1 MTKTILPNIDKVKE
15 LYNRD
20 PEKFIRR
27 YRKVDVLIGEVE
39 SVEWVESKLREYYE
53 RNIKKQD

>member
-1 MTKTILPNIDKVKE
+1 MTKTILPKIDKVKE

-27 YRKVDVLIGEVE
+27 YRKVDVLMGDIK
-39 SVEWVESKLREYYE
+39 SVEWVESKLKEYYE
-53 RNIKKQD
+53 RNIEKQD

>member
-27 YRKVDVLIGEVE
+27 YRKVDVLMGDIK
-39 SVEWVESKLREYYE
+39 SVEWVESKLQEYYE
-53 RNIKKQD
+53 RNIEKQD